1 MIAYVAHVGSTKQ
14 RVADGMDK
22 HIGVT
27 MPQQSETVGYL
38 YSANPKLAA
47 FNQAVDIISEPYSYL
62 HIRWYINV

>member
-1 MIAYVAHVGSTKQ
+1 
-14 RVADGMDK
+14 MDK

-27 MPQQSETVGYL
+27 MPQQSEAVGYL

-62 HIRWYINV
+62 HIPYSIDECM